1 MSPENTPSKFQNW
14 THRLRDY
21 SLHAVLI
28 IAFTVSL
35 IIYIITCVDIYTA
48 FKSGNSSSNI
58 ETMQETNKIFGT
70 LVIIFG
76 IALLFIFSKQL
87 VNIFMKHKYI
97 SSFLIIVFSI
107 AIPVSLS
114 MFKIIGE
121 PLALIGILASVII
134 APFAPQLI
142 QSFNKENREESGI
155 QKNVSKSSPEFIQE
169 NSPTTIQENSPISIH
184 DNSNSSISIQN
195 NFTTN
200 QHVTN
205 NVDKRSERDRA
216 TANACKMLDSKDLTS
231 RISAVKTLVN
241 LADSWL
247 EDDPTCKKDEKKCQ
261 DIIDILCAYICRPF
275 PLAAKAEEFEGSIV
289 PANYNET
296 KFLKHQTKFR
306 EEQQVRRTIFLEI
319 SKRVS
324 ALTKDNEDKEVNALD
339 PWSESDFNFNQA
351 TIFYPLNNLTIGKCN
366 FSSARFYSHANF
378 NGTKFIGEANFKGA
392 QFTQDASFN
401 DVTFNGAAVFSPQ
414 GDTKTTFK
422 GKATFNG
429 TQFIQG
435 ANFNDVTF
443 NGAVDFSPQGDTKT
457 TFGGIA
463 AFNGT
468 HFIQDIYFS
477 EVTFVQDAYFLDAVF
492 TLIADF
498 TKATFAQNVY
508 SSRVVFPQHAY
519 FVEAIFTQNV
529 YFIGATFVQNA
540 SFAGTT
546 FNQNV
551 DFSKVT
557 FTQEAFFHNA
567 IFIRKANFNET
578 IFKKHVPD
586 FVVGNARAWFSLL
599 PAHEDHDFS
608 IHSTSKPIP
617 PGEAELDGVKRQI
630 PVGTVLFDPDSW
642 DEGKWEYTRVSEPAK
657 PIEESDNRGETP
669 SK

>member
-155 QKNVSKSSPEFIQE
+155 QKNVSKSSP
-169 NSPTTIQENSPISIH
+169 ISIH

-205 NVDKRSERDRA
+205 IVDKRSERDRA

-414 GDTKTTFK
+414 GDTKTTF
-422 GKATFNG
+422 
-429 TQFIQG
+429 
-435 ANFNDVTF
+435 
-443 NGAVDFSPQGDTKT
+443 
-457 TFGGIA
+457 GGIA

-599 PAHEDHDFS
+599 PAQEDHDFS